1 MQGLQEAVMQ
11 LAVVV
16 ITGLVS
22 VLTAKATAYFKEK
35 GLLAKLDAKKK
46 SVDIAVNAVEQIYYQ
61 ENGPERYK
69 QARTRAIDLLN
80 KQGITI
86 TEQELDTLIEAAV
99 AGMKQGYDLE
109 R

>member
-46 SVDIAVNAVEQIYYQ
+46 SVDIAVNAVEQIYY
-61 ENGPERYK
+61 EEEGPERYK
-69 QARTRAIDLLN
+69 QAKVRAIDLLN

-99 AGMKQGYDLE
+99 SGMKQGYDLE

>member
-11 LAVVV
+11 LAVVI

-46 SVDIAVNAVEQIYYQ
+46 SVDIAVNAVEQIYY
-61 ENGPERYK
+61 EEEGPERYK

-99 AGMKQGYDLE
+99 AGLKQGYDLE

>member
-11 LAVVV
+11 LAVVI

-22 VLTAKATAYFKEK
+22 VLTAKATAYFREK

-46 SVDIAVNAVEQIYYQ
+46 SVDIAVKAVEQIYY
-61 ENGPERYK
+61 EEEGPERYK

-99 AGMKQGYDLE
+99 SGMKQGYDLE

>member
-11 LAVVV
+11 LAVVI

-22 VLTAKATAYFKEK
+22 VLTAKATAYFREK
-35 GLLAKLDAKKK
+35 GLLAKLEAKKK
-46 SVDIAVNAVEQIYYQ
+46 SVDIAVNAVEQIYY
-61 ENGPERYK
+61 EEEGPERYK

-99 AGMKQGYDLE
+99 AGLKQGYDLE

>member
-46 SVDIAVNAVEQIYYQ
+46 SVDIAVSAVEQIYYEEQ
-61 ENGPERYK
+61 GPERYK

-99 AGMKQGYDLE
+99 AGLKQGYDLE

>member
-1 MQGLQEAVMQ
+1 MQGLQEAVIQ

-46 SVDIAVNAVEQIYYQ
+46 SVDIAVNAVEQIYY
-61 ENGPERYK
+61 EEEGPERYK

-99 AGMKQGYDLE
+99 AGLKQGYDLE

>member
-16 ITGLVS
+16 IIGLVS
-22 VLTAKATAYFKEK
+22 VLTAKAKAYFKEK

-46 SVDIAVNAVEQIYYQ
+46 SVDIAVNAVEQIYY
-61 ENGPERYK
+61 EEEGPERYK

>member
-61 ENGPERYK
+61 EEGPERYK

-99 AGMKQGYDLE
+99 SGMKQGYDLE

>member
-22 VLTAKATAYFKEK
+22 VLTAKATAYFREK

-61 ENGPERYK
+61 EEGPERYK

>member
-11 LAVVV
+11 LAVVI

-22 VLTAKATAYFKEK
+22 VLTAKATAYFREK

-46 SVDIAVNAVEQIYYQ
+46 SVDIAVNAVEQIYYEEQ
-61 ENGPERYK
+61 GPERYK

-99 AGMKQGYDLE
+99 AGLKQGYDLE

>member
-11 LAVVV
+11 LAVVI

-22 VLTAKATAYFKEK
+22 VLTAKATAYFREK

-46 SVDIAVNAVEQIYYQ
+46 SVDIAVNAVEQIYY
-61 ENGPERYK
+61 EEEGPERYK

-99 AGMKQGYDLE
+99 SGMKQGYDLE

>member
-1 MQGLQEAVMQ
+1 MGLQEALFNLF
-11 LAVVV
+11 LAVVTGLLSV
-16 ITGLVS
+16 ITSKVTL
-22 VLTAKATAYFKEK
+22 YFKEK
-35 GLLAKLDAKKK
+35 GLLDQLKAKQK
-46 SVDIAVNAVEQIYYQ
+46 SVDIAVNAVEQIYY
-61 ENGPERYK
+61 EEEGPERYK

>member
-11 LAVVV
+11 LAVVI

-22 VLTAKATAYFKEK
+22 VLTAKVTAYFREK

-46 SVDIAVNAVEQIYYQ
+46 SVDIAVNAVEQIYY
-61 ENGPERYK
+61 EEEGPERYK

-99 AGMKQGYDLE
+99 SGMKQGYDLE

>member
-11 LAVVV
+11 LAVVI

-46 SVDIAVNAVEQIYYQ
+46 SVDIAVNAVEQIYY
-61 ENGPERYK
+61 EEEGPERYK

-99 AGMKQGYDLE
+99 SGMKQGYDLE

>member
-11 LAVVV
+11 LTVVV

-46 SVDIAVNAVEQIYYQ
+46 SVDIAVNAVEQIYY
-61 ENGPERYK
+61 EEEGPERYK

-99 AGMKQGYDLE
+99 SGMKQGYDLE

>member
-22 VLTAKATAYFKEK
+22 VLTAKATAYFREK

-46 SVDIAVNAVEQIYYQ
+46 SVDIAVNAVEQIYY
-61 ENGPERYK
+61 EEEGPERYK
-69 QARTRAIDLLN
+69 QAKVRAIDLLN

>member
-22 VLTAKATAYFKEK
+22 VLTAKATAYFREK

-46 SVDIAVNAVEQIYYQ
+46 SVDIAVNAVEQIYY
-61 ENGPERYK
+61 EEEGPERYK
-69 QARTRAIDLLN
+69 QAKVRAIDLLN

-99 AGMKQGYDLE
+99 SGMKQGYNLE

>member
-11 LAVVV
+11 LAVVI

-46 SVDIAVNAVEQIYYQ
+46 SVDIAVNAVEQIYY
-61 ENGPERYK
+61 EEAGPERYK

>member
-11 LAVVV
+11 LAVVI
-16 ITGLVS
+16 ITGLIS

-61 ENGPERYK
+61 ENGPERFK
-69 QARTRAIDLLN
+69 HAQNRARELLA
-80 KQGITI
+80 KQGINI
-86 TEQELDTLIEAAV
+86 SEQELETLIEASVGA
-99 AGMKQGYDLE
+99 MKQASNFLD
-109 R
+109 

>member
-1 MQGLQEAVMQ
+1 MQGLQEAIMQ
-11 LAVVV
+11 LAVVI

-22 VLTAKATAYFKEK
+22 VLTAKATAYFREK

-46 SVDIAVNAVEQIYYQ
+46 SVDIAVNAVEQIYY
-61 ENGPERYK
+61 EEEGPERYK
-69 QARTRAIDLLN
+69 QAKVRAIDLLN

>member
-22 VLTAKATAYFKEK
+22 VLTAKATAYFREK

-46 SVDIAVNAVEQIYYQ
+46 SVDIAVNAVEQIYY
-61 ENGPERYK
+61 EEEGPERYK

-99 AGMKQGYDLE
+99 SGMKQGYDLE

>member
-22 VLTAKATAYFKEK
+22 VLTAKATAYFREK

-46 SVDIAVNAVEQIYYQ
+46 SVDIAVNAVEQIYY
-61 ENGPERYK
+61 EEEGPERYK
-69 QARTRAIDLLN
+69 QAKVRAIDLLN

-99 AGMKQGYDLE
+99 SGMKQGYDLE

>member
-11 LAVVV
+11 LAVVI

-22 VLTAKATAYFKEK
+22 VLTAKATAYFREK

-61 ENGPERYK
+61 EEGPERYK

-99 AGMKQGYDLE
+99 SGMKQGYDLE

>member
-11 LAVVV
+11 LAVVI

-22 VLTAKATAYFKEK
+22 VLTAKATAYFREK

-46 SVDIAVNAVEQIYYQ
+46 SVDIAVNAVEQIYY
-61 ENGPERYK
+61 EEEGPERYK

>member
-46 SVDIAVNAVEQIYYQ
+46 SVDIAVNAVEQIYYEQ
-61 ENGPERYK
+61 EGPERYK

>member
-11 LAVVV
+11 LAVVI

-22 VLTAKATAYFKEK
+22 VLTAKATAYFREK
-35 GLLAKLDAKKK
+35 GLLVKLDAKKK
-46 SVDIAVNAVEQIYYQ
+46 SVDIAVNAVEQIYY
-61 ENGPERYK
+61 EEEGPERYK

-99 AGMKQGYDLE
+99 AGLKQGYDLE

>member
-11 LAVVV
+11 LAVVI

-22 VLTAKATAYFKEK
+22 VLTAKATVYFKEK

-46 SVDIAVNAVEQIYYQ
+46 SVDIAVNAVEQIYY
-61 ENGPERYK
+61 EEEGPERYK

-99 AGMKQGYDLE
+99 SGMKQGYDLE

>member
-22 VLTAKATAYFKEK
+22 VLTAKVTAYFREK

-46 SVDIAVNAVEQIYYQ
+46 SVDIAVNAVEQIYY
-61 ENGPERYK
+61 EEEGPERYK

-99 AGMKQGYDLE
+99 AGLKQGYDLE

>member
-22 VLTAKATAYFKEK
+22 VLTAKSTAYFREK

-46 SVDIAVNAVEQIYYQ
+46 SVDIAVNAVEQIYY
-61 ENGPERYK
+61 EEEGPERYK

-99 AGMKQGYDLE
+99 AGLKQGYDLE

>member
-11 LAVVV
+11 LAVVI

-46 SVDIAVNAVEQIYYQ
+46 SVDIAVNAVEQIYYEEQ
-61 ENGPERYK
+61 GPERYK